1 MKLRILLLIALA
13 GIVAPFSIAD
23 TIQFLGVP
31 TGVNDGQYY
40 DLPYQIAIDGTADL
54 VACYDIFD
62 DVNFGDIWQ
71 ANLLTLTQAAA
82 SGYFSMDAN
91 ALAGYER
98 IAWLD
103 AQPYQN
109 AAEQI
114 GLQYAIWNVFG
125 SSQSSADA
133 VIYEAEA
140 NAAAAA
146 GYGGFDFSD
155 VRFIEQVGGVSG
167 RPGTEQAFVYWQAPP
182 RSELR
187 PALVTPELPTSILL
201 LSALAVTGFAFRRGF
216 GYYPI
221 GLRLKTCQAG
231 QLPNPPRHLGL
242 GAPYPALRIT
252 NKLLSKRFQGLG
264 KATNTNSYVGYRFE

>member
-1 MKLRILLLIALA
+1 MKLWIPLLIALS
-13 GIVAPFSIAD
+13 GTVAPFAIAD

-40 DLPYQIAIDGTADL
+40 ALPYQIAIDGTADL

-71 ANLLTLTQAAA
+71 GNLLTLAQAAA

-140 NAAAAA
+140 NAASAA
-146 GYGGFDFSD
+146 GYSGFDFSN

-187 PALVTPELPTSILL
+187 PEVVTPELPTSILL
-201 LSALAVTGFAFRRGF
+201 FSALAVTGFAFRRGF
-216 GYYPI
+216 GNYPFGLLI
-221 GLRLKTCQAG
+221 GDVSSRPVPQFTSTSGAG
-231 QLPNPPRHLGL
+231 AL
-242 GAPYPALRIT
+242 YPALRIT
-252 NKLLSKRFQGLG
+252 NKLLSK
-264 KATNTNSYVGYRFE
+264 

>member
-1 MKLRILLLIALA
+1 MRLRILLLIALSSV
-13 GIVAPFSIAD
+13 VAQFAIAD

-40 DLPYQIAIDGTADL
+40 DLPYQIAIDGATDL

-62 DVNFGDIWQ
+62 DVNFGDVWQ
-71 ANLLTLTQAAA
+71 ANLLTLAEAAA
-82 SGYFSMDAN
+82 GGYFSPDTN

-133 VIYEAEA
+133 LNYEAEA

-146 GYGGFDFSD
+146 GYSGFNFSN

-187 PALVTPELPTSILL
+187 PAVVTPEPPTSILL
-201 LSALAVTGFAFRRGF
+201 FSALAITGVALTR
-216 GYYPI
+216 
-221 GLRLKTCQAG
+221 GLRQRYA
-231 QLPNPPRHLGL
+231 
-242 GAPYPALRIT
+242 
-252 NKLLSKRFQGLG
+252 
-264 KATNTNSYVGYRFE
+264 V